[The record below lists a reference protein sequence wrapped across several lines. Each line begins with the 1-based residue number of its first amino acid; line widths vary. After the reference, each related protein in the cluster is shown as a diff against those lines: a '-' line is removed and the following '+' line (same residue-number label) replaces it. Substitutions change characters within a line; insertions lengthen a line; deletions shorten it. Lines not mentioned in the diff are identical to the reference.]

1 MASRIVFRSKNEQIY
16 DLLKAKI
23 LHGEFAPGEA
33 LVIDTLAEELG
44 VSQIPIREA
53 LRQLEATGF
62 VQIAPYVGARTTEL
76 QASSMRE
83 IFALL
88 ETTEIVSGRE
98 ACTLMTDADINEV
111 ERMVQAMAD
120 MLDDPDAWSEHNKQ
134 LHQYI
139 CQKAKMDIVGKVLM
153 LALDHWDRLR
163 RYYLDDVFAQRMNVR
178 QIEHE
183 KLLVALRQRDPDE
196 LERIMRNHNR
206 ESVQSYLAHLERS
219 NALEKS

>member
-98 ACTLMTDADINEV
+98 ACTLMTDADIDEV

-206 ESVQSYLAHLERS
+206 ESVQSYLAHLERT
-219 NALEKS
+219 NALEK

>member
-1 MASRIVFRSKNEQIY
+1 MVSRIVFRSKNEQIY

-23 LHGEFAPGEA
+23 LHGEFKPGEA

-62 VQIAPYVGARTTEL
+62 VHIEPYVGARTTEI
-76 QASSMRE
+76 QANSIRE

-98 ACTLMTDADINEV
+98 ACKLMTDADIDEV
-111 ERMVQAMAD
+111 ERMVRAMAD
-120 MLDDPDAWSEHNKQ
+120 MLDDPNSWSEHNKQ

-139 CQKAKMDIVGKVLM
+139 CQKANMEIVGKVLM

-183 KLLVALRQRDPDE
+183 KMLHALRQRDPDE
-196 LERIMRNHNR
+196 LERVISNHNR
-206 ESVQSYLAHLERS
+206 ESFQSYLAHLERT
-219 NALEKS
+219 NALAK

>member
-1 MASRIVFRSKNEQIY
+1 MAGRIVFRSKNEQIY
-16 DLLKAKI
+16 DLLKTKI
-23 LHGEFAPGEA
+23 LHGEIKPGEP

-62 VQIAPYVGARTTEL
+62 VHIEPYVGTRTTEI
-76 QASSMRE
+76 QASSIRE

-98 ACTLMTDADINEV
+98 ACKLMTDADIDEV
-111 ERMVQAMAD
+111 ERMIQAMAN
-120 MLDDPDAWSEHNKQ
+120 MLDDPDAWSEQNKA

-139 CQKAKMDIVGKVLM
+139 CQKANMDIVGKVLM

-163 RYYLDDVFAQRMNVR
+163 RYYLEDVFAQRMNQR
-178 QIEHE
+178 QNEHE
-183 KLLVALRQRDPDE
+183 KMLLALRQRDPDE
-196 LERIMRNHNR
+196 LDHVIRTHNR
-206 ESVQSYLAHLERS
+206 ESVQAYLAHLERIH
-219 NALEKS
+219 ALET

>member
-23 LHGEFAPGEA
+23 LHGEFKPGEA

-62 VQIAPYVGARTTEL
+62 VHIEPYVGARTTEI
-76 QASSMRE
+76 QASSIRE

-98 ACTLMTDADINEV
+98 ACKLMTDSDINEV
-111 ERMVQAMAD
+111 NRMVKAMSD
-120 MLDDPDAWSEHNKQ
+120 MLDDPEAWSEHNKE

-139 CQKAKMDIVGKVLM
+139 CRKANMEIVGKVLM

-163 RYYLDDVFAQRMNVR
+163 RYYLIDVFAQRMTQR

-183 KLLVALRQRDPDE
+183 KMLNALRQRDPDE
-196 LERIMRNHNR
+196 LERIMHNHNR
-206 ESVQSYLAHLERS
+206 ESLLSYLAHLER
-219 NALEKS
+219 NHALEK

>member
-1 MASRIVFRSKNEQIY
+1 MVNRLVFRSKNEQIY
-16 DLLKAKI
+16 DLLKTKI
-23 LHGEFAPGEA
+23 LHGEFKPGEA

-62 VQIAPYVGARTTEL
+62 VHIEPYVGAHTTEI
-76 QASSMRE
+76 QASSIRE

-88 ETTEIVSGRE
+88 ETTEIISGRE
-98 ACTLMTDADINEV
+98 ACALMTDADIDEV
-111 ERMVQAMAD
+111 EQMIQAMAN
-120 MLDDPDAWSEHNKQ
+120 MLNDPDAWSEQNKQ
-134 LHQYI
+134 LHQYL
-139 CQKAKMDIVGKVLM
+139 CQKANMDIVGKVLM

-163 RYYLDDVFAQRMNVR
+163 RYYLEDVFAQRMNLR

-183 KLLVALRQRDPDE
+183 KMLVALRQRDPDE

-206 ESVQSYLAHLERS
+206 ESVQSYLVHLERT
-219 NALEKS
+219 NALVK